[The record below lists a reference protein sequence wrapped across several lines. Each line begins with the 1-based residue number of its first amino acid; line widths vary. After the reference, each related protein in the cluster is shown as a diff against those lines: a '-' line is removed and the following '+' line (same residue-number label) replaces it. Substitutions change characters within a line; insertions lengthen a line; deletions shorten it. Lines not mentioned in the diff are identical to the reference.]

1 MEIKVTPS
9 FTRSIKKLHER
20 DKLTLDDAINDIVKN
35 PYIGSQKKGD
45 LSKILV
51 HKFKINKQEVL
62 LVYKKLEPSRDNPEV
77 LVLVLLGTHENFYRE
92 LKQ

>member
-1 MEIKVTPS
+1 
-9 FTRSIKKLHER
+9 
-20 DKLTLDDAINDIVKN
+20 VKN
-35 PYIGSQKKGD
+35 PYIETQKKGD

-51 HKFKINKQEVL
+51 HKFKINKQEAL
-62 LVYKKLEPSRDNPEV
+62 LVYKLEPSRDNPEV

>member
-9 FTRSIKKLHER
+9 STRSIKKLHER

-35 PYIGSQKKGD
+35 PYIETQKKGD

-51 HKFKINKQEVL
+51 HKFKINKQEAL
-62 LVYKKLEPSRDNPEV
+62 LVYKLEPSRDNPEV